1 MQSLPDT
8 IVPSWPSTTGVGS
21 LVTTRVFGDVKAA
34 SVRGR
39 LGAMLPSDP
48 VWLRQVHGTCVVDA
62 AAVSPGVTPEADAS
76 FSREPGV
83 VCAVM
88 AGDCMPVLLAAR
100 DGSVVAAA
108 HAGWRGLCAGVIERA
123 IEAMGVP
130 GPEVLAYL
138 GPAIGPQA
146 YEVGDEVR
154 AAFLAADGT
163 AAGAFVP
170 TRPGHWRL
178 DMYAVA
184 RQRLAAM
191 GVGAVQGGTHCTYS
205 ESALFFSYRR
215 DKAAERMAGCIWRV

>member
-1 MQSLPDT
+1 M
-8 IVPSWPSTTGVGS
+8 VPSG
-21 LVTTRVFGDVKAA
+21 
-34 SVRGR
+34 
-39 LGAMLPSDP
+39 P
-48 VWLRQVHGTCVVDA
+48 VWLRQVHGTAVVDA
-62 AAVSPGVTPEADAS
+62 ATVAPDETPEADAS
-76 FSREPGV
+76 FARVPGV

-130 GPEVLAYL
+130 GRDVLAYL
-138 GPAIGPQA
+138 GPAIGPRA

-154 AAFLAADGT
+154 AAFLAREGSAE
-163 AAGAFVP
+163 GAFVP
-170 TRPGHWRL
+170 TRAGHWHL
-178 DMYAVA
+178 DLYGVA

-191 GVGAVQGGTHCTYS
+191 GVRSVQGGTHCTFS

-215 DKAAERMAGCIWRV
+215 DKATERMAGCIWRV

>member
-8 IVPSWPSTTGVGS
+8 IVPSWPGTTGVGS

-34 SVRGR
+34 AVRER

-48 VWLRQVHGTCVVDA
+48 VWLRQVHGTAVVDA

-108 HAGWRGLCAGVIERA
+108 HAGWRGL
-123 IEAMGVP
+123 
-130 GPEVLAYL
+130 
-138 GPAIGPQA
+138 
-146 YEVGDEVR
+146 
-154 AAFLAADGT
+154 
-163 AAGAFVP
+163 
-170 TRPGHWRL
+170 
-178 DMYAVA
+178 
-184 RQRLAAM
+184 
-191 GVGAVQGGTHCTYS
+191 
-205 ESALFFSYRR
+205 
-215 DKAAERMAGCIWRV
+215 